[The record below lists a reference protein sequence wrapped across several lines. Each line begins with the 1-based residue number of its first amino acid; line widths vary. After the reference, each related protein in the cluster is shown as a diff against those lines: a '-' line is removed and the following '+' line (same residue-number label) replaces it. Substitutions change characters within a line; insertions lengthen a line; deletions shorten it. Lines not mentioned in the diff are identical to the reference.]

1 MAANFNPTAL
11 NAFRQMNM
19 SYIDAGDNVKL
30 QVTPT
35 TDSKIA
41 IEGRNSGEDLYKG
54 PLSAMTRSSNEKARN
69 IYTRETLLVA
79 LAKTFDMEDE
89 CGWSDSNGSYT
100 FSARLMDKL
109 ESVLGEDFKR
119 HDFCLSKEGC
129 VTTGRPLTLRRV
141 NAIVS
146 KVDEACRGIRKE
158 LGRKLREFAMNKH
171 IDTNT
176 FTQKQTT
183 TVKMDGANAVH
194 GISSDISNVKRT
206 INDFYL
212 PLANKCMHY
221 LDKVTDGG
229 ERIFSYNS
237 EKGVYVLRSPFEDSN
252 GKKRK
257 IETSDLNVIGAFLNR
272 ACFQM
277 NIDFSDP
284 TALHCRPEEL
294 GAPSSRNA
302 QYFNDYI
309 EAQLQKFLEVFLEK
323 ARLAHNGLNTNRDTD
338 IKNLEKTLPSFE
350 AKIQQMQTDIVKID
364 DED

>member
-35 TDSKIA
+35 TESKIE
-41 IEGRNSGEDLYKG
+41 IEGRKLGEDLYKG
-54 PLSAMTRSSNEKARN
+54 PLSAMTRSSDEKARN

-89 CGWSDSNGSYT
+89 CGWSNSNGSYT
-100 FSARLMDKL
+100 FSKRLMDKL

-146 KVDEACRGIRKE
+146 KVDEACRGIRSE
-158 LGRKLREFAMNKH
+158 LGSKLRDFAMSKNV
-171 IDTNT
+171 DTNT
-176 FTQKQTT
+176 FTQKQTIIST
-183 TVKMDGANAVH
+183 RDDGKAVH
-194 GISSDISNVKRT
+194 DIGPDVSNVKRT
-206 INDFYL
+206 VNDFYL

-221 LDKVTDGG
+221 LDKVTEGG
-229 ERIFSYNS
+229 ERILSYNS
-237 EKGVYVLRSPFEDSN
+237 EKVVYVLRSPFEDSN
-252 GKKRK
+252 GKKRE
-257 IETSDLNVIGAFLNR
+257 IETKDFNAIGAFLNR

-284 TALHCRPEEL
+284 TALHRRPEEL

-323 ARLAHNGLNTNRDTD
+323 AKLAHNGLNTNRDAD
-338 IKNLEKTLPSFE
+338 IKNLEKALPSFE
-350 AKIQQMQTDIVKID
+350 AKIQQMQADIVEID